1 MTLSRQSLLHDL
13 LGFLSAPLF
22 VYQDLQVEL
31 RVGSVATRLDVF
43 VGLTMPM
50 LAKTIARILVA
61 LVSVFVYFLLTH
73 L

>member
-43 VGLTMPM
+43 VGLTMSM